1 MIRVSSFLDELR
13 RRNVFK
19 VSAAYA
25 AVAWLIAQVAETA
38 FPVFEL
44 PNTLL
49 RAVFVVLAVGFLV
62 TVALA
67 WIYDLTPAGIRRTD
81 DLPAGVDSQ
90 RLPGRVLDFIIIA
103 CLTVTV
109 LFLLLDRY
117 YISSM
122 PGDVVASIAV
132 LPFDSDSSEP
142 NADIAYLREGLS
154 DSLIMRLSRIPH
166 IRVKSR
172 SMIRH
177 ADEDVQT
184 IGATLG
190 VDAVFMGR
198 VSQREDTLDFR
209 VELVDASDG
218 SVMWSDRFTRH
229 IANLISIESEVSA
242 AISTA
247 LSLRL
252 SDEEEAHLV
261 RPPTDNAT
269 AYRLYLQGRYFWN
282 QRSEAGLRR
291 SADLFRQAI
300 DLDPNYAL
308 AWSGLAD
315 SYFMLFGWGIEPPET
330 TVAKVR
336 SAALRAVE
344 LDPSLAEP
352 HATLGYLKTLVDW
365 DWDGAEQEFLTAI
378 ELNHNYSTAHHWYA
392 FYLSTVGDSKAAIE
406 EILMARDS
414 EPLSPII
421 NSEVGFFY
429 MYDDQYAKA
438 IEELRAA
445 SLISPDFPSI
455 TSGLVRALALSGG
468 ADEALKLLNSGR
480 SDFGDSIVGAGYGNM
495 VLPLLG
501 LNDEARTFYEFAL
514 KTSASTYVMPGLLG
528 VLAASMGD
536 RDAAFAHFD
545 QALNERS
552 MVISWLRDPLIS
564 DIRDDPRYAEL
575 FERVGLTP

>member
-1 MIRVSSFLDELR
+1 VSSFLNELR
-13 RRNVFK
+13 RRNVIK
-19 VSAAYA
+19 VSAAYTA
-25 AVAWLIAQVAETA
+25 AAWLTAQVAETV
-38 FPVFEL
+38 FPVFEFS
-44 PNTLL
+44 NALL
-49 RAVFVVLAVGFLV
+49 RALFVVLALGLPV
-62 TVALA
+62 TIVLA
-67 WIYDLTPAGIRRTD
+67 WIYDLTPAGIQRTD
-81 DLPAGVDSQ
+81 DLPEGVEAQ
-90 RLPGRVLDFIIIA
+90 RIPGRVLDFFIIG
-103 CLTVTV
+103 CLAVAVT
-109 LFLLLDRY
+109 FLLLDRY
-117 YISSM
+117 YISPMSD
-122 PGDVVASIAV
+122 GVVASIAV
-132 LPFDSDSSEP
+132 LPFDSEVSELDP
-142 NADIAYLREGLS
+142 DIAYLREGLS

-172 SMIRH
+172 SMVRH
-177 ADEDVQT
+177 ADEDAQT
-184 IGATLG
+184 IGETLG

-198 VSQREDTLDFR
+198 ISQREEALDIR
-209 VELVDASDG
+209 VELVDTSDG
-218 SVMWSDRFTRH
+218 SVIWSNRFTRQ
-229 IANLISIESEVSA
+229 IENLISIESEISA

-252 SDEEEAHLV
+252 SEEEEAHLV
-261 RPPTDNAT
+261 RSPTENAT

-315 SYFMLFGWGIEPPET
+315 SYFMLFAWGIEPPET

-336 SAALRAVE
+336 SAALRAAE

-365 DWDGAEQEFLTAI
+365 DWEGAGQEFLTAI
-378 ELNHNYSTAHHWYA
+378 ELNDNYSTAHHWYA
-392 FYLSTVGDSKAAIE
+392 FYLSTVGESKAAIE
-406 EILMARDS
+406 EILKARDS
-414 EPLSPII
+414 EPLSPIV
-421 NSEVGFFY
+421 NSEVSFFY
-429 MYDDQYAKA
+429 IYDGQYAKA
-438 IEELRAA
+438 IEELQVA

-455 TSGLVRALALSGG
+455 TIGLIRALALSGED
-468 ADEALKLLNSGR
+468 DEAVKLLQSRG
-480 SDFGDSIVGAGYGNM
+480 SDYGDSIVGAGMGNM

-501 LNDEARTFYEFAL
+501 LDDEARTFYEFAL
-514 KTSASTYVMPGLLG
+514 KTSETTYVMPGLLG

-564 DIRDDPRYAEL
+564 NIRDDPRYTEL

>member
-1 MIRVSSFLDELR
+1 VSSFLNELR
-13 RRNVFK
+13 RRNVIK
-19 VSAAYA
+19 VSAAYTA
-25 AVAWLIAQVAETA
+25 AAWLTAQVAETV
-38 FPVFEL
+38 FPVFEFS
-44 PNTLL
+44 NALL
-49 RAVFVVLAVGFLV
+49 RALFVVLALGLPV
-62 TVALA
+62 TIVLA
-67 WIYDLTPAGIRRTD
+67 WIYDLTPAGIQRTD
-81 DLPAGVDSQ
+81 DLPEGVEAQ
-90 RLPGRVLDFIIIA
+90 RIPGRVLDFFIIG
-103 CLTVTV
+103 CLAVAVT
-109 LFLLLDRY
+109 FLLLDRY
-117 YISSM
+117 YISPMSD
-122 PGDVVASIAV
+122 GVVASIAV
-132 LPFDSDSSEP
+132 LPFDSEVSELDP
-142 NADIAYLREGLS
+142 DIAYLREGLS

-172 SMIRH
+172 SMVRH

-184 IGATLG
+184 IGETLG

-198 VSQREDTLDFR
+198 ISQREEALDIR
-209 VELVDASDG
+209 VELVDTSDG
-218 SVMWSDRFTRH
+218 SVIWSNRFTRQ
-229 IANLISIESEVSA
+229 IENLISIESEISA

-252 SDEEEAHLV
+252 SEEEEAHLV
-261 RPPTDNAT
+261 RSPTENAT

-315 SYFMLFGWGIEPPET
+315 SYFMLFAWGIEPPET

-336 SAALRAVE
+336 SAALRAAE

-365 DWDGAEQEFLTAI
+365 DWEGAGQEFLTAI
-378 ELNHNYSTAHHWYA
+378 ELNDNYSTAHHWYA
-392 FYLSTVGDSKAAIE
+392 FYLSTVGESKAAIE
-406 EILMARDS
+406 EILKARDS
-414 EPLSPII
+414 EPLSPIV
-421 NSEVGFFY
+421 NSEVSFFY
-429 MYDDQYAKA
+429 IYDGQYAKA
-438 IEELRAA
+438 IEELQVA

-455 TSGLVRALALSGG
+455 TIGLIRALALSGED
-468 ADEALKLLNSGR
+468 DEAVKLLQSRG
-480 SDFGDSIVGAGYGNM
+480 SDYGDSIVGAGMGNM

-501 LNDEARTFYEFAL
+501 LDDEARTFYEFAL
-514 KTSASTYVMPGLLG
+514 KTSETTYVMPGLLG

-564 DIRDDPRYAEL
+564 NIRDDPRYTEL

>member
-1 MIRVSSFLDELR
+1 MSSFLNELR
-13 RRNVFK
+13 RRNVIK
-19 VSAAYA
+19 VSAAYTA
-25 AVAWLIAQVAETA
+25 AAWLTAQVAETV
-38 FPVFEL
+38 FPVFEFS
-44 PNTLL
+44 NALL
-49 RAVFVVLAVGFLV
+49 RALFVVLALGLPV
-62 TVALA
+62 TIVLA
-67 WIYDLTPAGIRRTD
+67 WIYDLTPAGIQRTD
-81 DLPAGVDSQ
+81 DLPEGVEAQ
-90 RLPGRVLDFIIIA
+90 RIPGRVLDFFIIG
-103 CLTVTV
+103 CLAVAVT
-109 LFLLLDRY
+109 FLLLDRY
-117 YISSM
+117 YISPMSD
-122 PGDVVASIAV
+122 GVVASIAV
-132 LPFDSDSSEP
+132 LPFDSEVSELDP
-142 NADIAYLREGLS
+142 DIAYLREGLS

-172 SMIRH
+172 SMVRH

-184 IGATLG
+184 IGETLG

-198 VSQREDTLDFR
+198 ISQREEALDIR
-209 VELVDASDG
+209 VELVDTSDG
-218 SVMWSDRFTRH
+218 SVIWSNRFTRQ
-229 IANLISIESEVSA
+229 IENLISIESEISA

-252 SDEEEAHLV
+252 SEEEEAHLV
-261 RPPTDNAT
+261 RSPTENAT

-315 SYFMLFGWGIEPPET
+315 SYFMLFAWGIEPPET

-336 SAALRAVE
+336 SAALRAAE

-365 DWDGAEQEFLTAI
+365 DWEGAGQEFLTAI
-378 ELNHNYSTAHHWYA
+378 ELNDNYSTAHHWYA
-392 FYLSTVGDSKAAIE
+392 FYLSTVGESKAAIE
-406 EILMARDS
+406 EILKARDS
-414 EPLSPII
+414 EPLSPIV
-421 NSEVGFFY
+421 NSEVSFFY
-429 MYDDQYAKA
+429 IYDGQYAKA
-438 IEELRAA
+438 IEELQVA

-455 TSGLVRALALSGG
+455 TIGLIRALALSGED
-468 ADEALKLLNSGR
+468 DEAVKLLQSRG
-480 SDFGDSIVGAGYGNM
+480 SDYGDSIVGAGMGNM

-501 LNDEARTFYEFAL
+501 LDDEARTFYEFAL
-514 KTSASTYVMPGLLG
+514 KTSETTYVMPGLLG

-564 DIRDDPRYAEL
+564 NIRDDPRYTEL